1 MFSLEMQVTG
11 GRLKGRRV
19 LASLV
24 KIFQL
29 ALLICEEEKKKEK
42 TKKKKKNREKT
53 LRRLRSSC
61 YMILHTPD
69 SYKRLKV

>member
-29 ALLICEEEKKKEK
+29 ALLICEEEKKKRKNQE
-42 TKKKKKNREKT
+42 KKNREKT